1 MKIINLAIM
10 EESMLMLIRVEENF
24 KASLYFCT
32 KVDFICYQD
41 LDELS
46 VPSEDKVFKSISW
59 VYSACK

>member
-1 MKIINLAIM
+1 M

-32 KVDFICYQD
+32 KVDLICYQD

-59 VYSACK
+59 VYSTCK